1 MEILKKTYEILPKE
15 FRFKVILIFLSSF
28 LAVIFD
34 VLSIALILPL
44 VTILINPDG
53 LSFLNKYFNFDNL
66 ISSLDK
72 GDFIIYGVSIFALL
86 IFLKVVALILLNIYK
101 ANFYYI
107 VKIKMTSLLYQK
119 YLNADYLF
127 HIYNNSSLMIT
138 NIHSE
143 IGLFVKKVLA
153 VFSDIFLDIILFLFL
168 LTILLNIRVY
178 ETLIALCTFIIF
190 ILLYYNI
197 IKKRLD
203 YWGKER
209 QKTDRLK
216 LKYVQQSLLGIKEV
230 KLYLKE
236 AFFENILLNIIKKR
250 EDITK
255 KITYISPL
263 PRYLLETGT
272 VFFILVFT
280 VFFTKNNN
288 DFSLLLPEFALYF
301 ASFLR
306 MLPIFIKLINNLQTL
321 KLGFPI
327 VKNLHVEF
335 KKEQKLN
342 TINNRNQEEMSFKKS
357 IKFQNVSFKYP
368 NKSELILENV
378 NLEFGQGK
386 IIGIIG
392 STGSGKTTFL
402 NLLTTLISPTNGRIF
417 CDDINISEENRN
429 WKKKISYVTQK
440 TFLTDDT
447 IKNNIIFGDEIE
459 YSKNKFEEAIK
470 FSNLDNFIKNLPNGI
485 NTIVGENGTQ
495 MSGGQIQR
503 ISIARALY
511 NSPEILVFDEATN
524 SLDEN
529 TEKNIIN
536 EILALKG
543 RCTIF
548 LVTHNRKLTAN
559 CDEKYLVDKKNIIK
573 I

>member
-15 FRFKVILIFLSSF
+15 FRFKVILIFLSTF
-28 LAVIFD
+28 LVVILE

-53 LSFLNKYFNFDNL
+53 LSFLNKYFNYDYL
-66 ISSLDK
+66 ITLLDK
-72 GDFIIYGVSIFALL
+72 GDFIIYGVLIFVLL
-86 IFLKVVALILLNIYK
+86 IFVKVIALLLLNIYK
-101 ANFYYI
+101 ANFYYN
-107 VKIKMTSLLYQK
+107 VRIKMTSLLYQK

-127 HIYNNSSLMIT
+127 HIYNNSSVLIT
-138 NIHSE
+138 NIHGE
-143 IGLFVKKVLA
+143 IGMFVKKVLSIL
-153 VFSDIFLDIILFLFL
+153 SDIFLDIILFLFL

-178 ETLIALCTFIIF
+178 ETLIALSTFTIF
-190 ILLYYNI
+190 MLFYYNI

-209 QKTDRLK
+209 QKKDRLK

-236 AFFENILLNIIKKR
+236 AFFENTLLNIVKKR
-250 EDITK
+250 EDITR
-255 KITYISPL
+255 KIAYISPL
-263 PRYLLETGT
+263 PRYLLEIGT
-272 VFFILVFT
+272 VFFILIFT
-280 VFFTKNNN
+280 IFFTKNN
-288 DFSLLLPEFALYF
+288 DDISLLLPEFALYF

-327 VKNLHVEF
+327 VKTLHAEF
-335 KKEQKLN
+335 KKDQKAN
-342 TINNRNQEEMSFKKS
+342 TIDNTNQKEIGFKKS

-368 NKSELILENV
+368 NKSDLILESV

-402 NLLTTLISPTNGRIF
+402 NLLTGLINPTNGDIF
-417 CDDINISEENRN
+417 CDDINIGQKNRN
-429 WKKKISYVTQK
+429 WIKKISYVTQK
-440 TFLTDDT
+440 TFLMDDT
-447 IKNNIIFGDEIE
+447 IKNNIIFGDETE
-459 YSKNKFEEAIK
+459 YNESKFEKAIK
-470 FSNLDNFIKNLPNGI
+470 FSNLDKFIKNLPNGI

-536 EILALKG
+536 EILTLKG

-548 LVTHNRKLTAN
+548 LVTHNKKLTTN
-559 CDEKYLVDKKNIIK
+559 CDEKYFVDKKNIIK